1 MTLAEEKA
9 IYTFIGKVTM
19 AQEILDRAI
28 KQNSISE
35 VYNPINIALQTGL
48 EQIKFALN
56 YE

>member
-28 KQNSISE
+28 EQNSISE